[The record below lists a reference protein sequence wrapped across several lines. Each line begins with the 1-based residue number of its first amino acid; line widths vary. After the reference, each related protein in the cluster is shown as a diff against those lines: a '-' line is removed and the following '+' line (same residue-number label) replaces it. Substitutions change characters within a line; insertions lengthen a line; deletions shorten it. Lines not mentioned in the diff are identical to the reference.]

1 MFPEKWRSCLYPDW
15 ITGKFTSLKNHQK
28 CTQTSSYFLL
38 MHPFTSHLH
47 PIYIPFT
54 SHLHPIYI
62 PFTFHRIYYGVLWR
76 LNTHSSWSTPHSI
89 DRGFSSPSV
98 VGWRPNLSVKIR
110 LNLLDTS
117 IYMWDMYR
125 YVSCTSLLGY
135 FETYTNIASV
145 SWINLFLSWDFSWF
159 FINHSWPSPEDGSI
173 GWYCVLLSMT
183 W

>member
-1 MFPEKWRSCLYPDW
+1 MIRYVSRKVTELFVSRLDHREIHQSEKPPEVYPDF
-15 ITGKFTSLKNHQK
+15 I
-28 CTQTSSYFLL
+28 LL
-38 MHPFTSHLH
+38 LAYA

-54 SHLHPIYI
+54 SHLHPIYFSSYI
-62 PFTFHRIYYGVLWR
+62 LWG

-145 SWINLFLSWDFSWF
+145 SWINLFVSWDFSWF